1 MYIKLY
7 RFLSMNITLKQMR
20 LFLALT
26 NTLSVTKA
34 SQKMH
39 ITQPT
44 ASMQLKEMN
53 ENIGFPLFEV
63 ISKKIHLTAL
73 GKEFEKT
80 AREMIDRW
88 EAFEQHVTQMKGLT
102 KGRLRV
108 AVVSTAKYFV
118 PKLLGSF
125 CSKYPEVDIS
135 LEILNRDGVI
145 SRVEDNSDDLYVMS
159 KPPLHIDL
167 EDQILMP
174 NPLCMIAYK
183 DHPLA
188 SKKNLRLQDL
198 KHERFILRELGSGTR
213 MSVDMH
219 FKQKKFTPSL
229 LLELGNNEAIKKAVA
244 SHLGVAVISIHAL
257 DQYDYDNEIS
267 VLKLQDFPINS
278 QWHLVYLKGKQL
290 SPIAK
295 AFYDHVLNESKHFYV
310 DSN

>member
-1 MYIKLY
+1 
-7 RFLSMNITLKQMR
+7 MNITFKQLR
-20 LFLALT
+20 LFLALEQT
-26 NTLSVTKA
+26 ESVTKA
-34 SQKMH
+34 SRMMH
-39 ITQPT
+39 ISQPT
-44 ASMQLKEMN
+44 ASMQLKEMT
-53 ENIGFPLFEV
+53 EKIGSPLFEV

-73 GKEFEKT
+73 GREFAKT
-80 AREMIDRW
+80 AREMTGQW
-88 EAFEQHVTQMKGLT
+88 EAFEQHATQIKGLT

-108 AVVSTAKYFV
+108 AVVSTAKYFI

-145 SRVEDNSDDLYVMS
+145 KRVEDNSDDLYVMS
-159 KPPLHIDL
+159 RPPVHIDL

-183 DHPLA
+183 NHPLA

-213 MSVDMH
+213 MSADIH
-219 FKQKKFTPSL
+219 FKQKKFKPSL

-244 SHLGVAVISIHAL
+244 SRLGVAVISIHAL
-257 DQYDYDNEIS
+257 DQFDYDNEIS

-278 QWHLVYLKGKQL
+278 QWHLVYLRGKQL

-295 AFYDHVLNESKHFYV
+295 AFHEHVLSESKHFYIN
-310 DSN
+310 SN

>member
-1 MYIKLY
+1 MTEK
-7 RFLSMNITLKQMR
+7 
-20 LFLALT
+20 
-26 NTLSVTKA
+26 
-34 SQKMH
+34 
-39 ITQPT
+39 
-44 ASMQLKEMN
+44 
-53 ENIGFPLFEV
+53 IGSPLFEV
-63 ISKKIHLTAL
+63 ISKRIHLTAL
-73 GKEFEKT
+73 GREFAKT
-80 AREMIDRW
+80 AREMTGRW
-88 EAFEQHVTQMKGLT
+88 EAFEQHATQIKGLT

-108 AVVSTAKYFV
+108 AVVSTAKYFI

-145 SRVEDNSDDLYVMS
+145 KRVEDNSDDLYVMS
-159 KPPLHIDL
+159 RPPVHIDL

-183 DHPLA
+183 NHPLA
-188 SKKNLRLQDL
+188 SKRNLRLQDL

-213 MSVDMH
+213 MSSDIH

-257 DQYDYDNEIS
+257 DPFDYDNEIS

-295 AFYDHVLNESKHFYV
+295 AFYDHVLNESKHFFA
-310 DSN
+310 N

>member
-1 MYIKLY
+1 
-7 RFLSMNITLKQMR
+7 MNITFRQLR
-20 LFLALT
+20 LFLALEQT
-26 NTLSVTKA
+26 ESVTKA
-34 SQKMH
+34 ARMMH

-44 ASMQLKEMN
+44 ASMQLKEMT
-53 ENIGFPLFEV
+53 ENIGSSLFEV

-73 GKEFEKT
+73 GKEFAKT
-80 AREMIDRW
+80 AREMTDRW
-88 EAFEQHVTQMKGLT
+88 EAFEQHTSQMKGLT

-108 AVVSTAKYFV
+108 AVVSTAKYFI

-145 SRVEDNSDDLYVMS
+145 KRVEDNSDDLYVMS
-159 KPPLHIDL
+159 RPPVHIDL

-183 DHPLA
+183 NHPLA

-213 MSVDMH
+213 MSADIH

-257 DQYDYDNEIS
+257 DQFDYDKEIS
-267 VLKLQDFPINS
+267 ILKLQDFPINS
-278 QWHLVYLKGKQL
+278 QWHLVYLRGKQL

-295 AFYDHVLNESKHFYV
+295 AFYEHVLSESKHFYIQP
-310 DSN
+310 N